1 MEDIETNKES
11 VLLEELLKN
20 KQVID
25 SKIISNFE
33 LQELLG
39 QLATSQAENK
49 TNRKKN
55 QAPLEERKSKRQNI
69 SFSILDNCIF
79 QKLLLFAGF
88 TITLLEEQST
98 IQRNQSLF
106 SLNLKLMNNSNFNQ
120 HEHYSKEEIQI
131 LLLEN
136 TSSVNSL
143 KVKTK
148 VEYIPAFKLL
158 VNMICPQHMFHEKSL
173 FFWSAFIQTYVS
185 KLQPV
190 QLLT

>member
-1 MEDIETNKES
+1 MRRRRNTNM
-11 VLLEELLKN
+11 LEKLSKH
-20 KQVID
+20 D
-25 SKIISNFE
+25 SF
-33 LQELLG
+33 
-39 QLATSQAENK
+39 
-49 TNRKKN
+49 
-55 QAPLEERKSKRQNI
+55 
-69 SFSILDNCIF
+69 LDNCIF

-136 TSSVNSL
+136 TSSVYSL

-173 FFWSAFIQTYVS
+173 FFLVS
-185 KLQPV
+185 IYPNLCFKVTTCSTPYLKINC
-190 QLLT
+190 